1 MYDVIIVGGGIAGA
15 SSAFFLKKKLA
26 KKILFVENIME
37 RKKKYDEK
45 FVRKTLRFTPDEF
58 AKIEEQREKTN
69 LDFTNYAKK
78 AIMNKRVI
86 AKVEEDFTRALIY
99 ELNKIGNNIN
109 QIAKGVKTD
118 KVQVLQELIKIE
130 KHLKDLTNVRF
141 HGCKFKKDKSKI
153 FEKYNEE

>member
-1 MYDVIIVGGGIAGA
+1 MD
-15 SSAFFLKKKLA
+15 
-26 KKILFVENIME
+26 
-37 RKKKYDEK
+37 RKKKYDDK
-45 FVRKTLRFTPDEF
+45 FIKKTIRFTPDEF

-130 KHLKDLTNVRF
+130 KHLKDLTN
-141 HGCKFKKDKSKI
+141 GS
-153 FEKYNEE
+153 